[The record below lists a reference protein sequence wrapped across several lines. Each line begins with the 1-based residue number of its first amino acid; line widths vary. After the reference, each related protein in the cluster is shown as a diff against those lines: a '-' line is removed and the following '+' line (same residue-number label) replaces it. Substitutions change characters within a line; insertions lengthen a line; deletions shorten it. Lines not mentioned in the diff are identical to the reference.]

1 MQEIEDRQFSK
12 AVRIGGYTLRDVS
25 DVKAWSAT
33 LCNHKIHC
41 LAFHCKAQGVACMY
55 DFVTTADLITNK
67 APATQECYGS
77 SWKAARIAD
86 TFAITYPETLV
97 KKLEK
102 EDAASYGGYIFTPVF
117 GSAATL
123 EGTVEHSAK
132 NATKR

>member
-1 MQEIEDRQFSK
+1 
-12 AVRIGGYTLRDVS
+12 
-25 DVKAWSAT
+25 
-33 LCNHKIHC
+33 
-41 LAFHCKAQGVACMY
+41 MY

-102 EDAASYGGYIFTPVF
+102 KDTASHGGYIFTPDF
-117 GSAATL
+117 GFTVTF
-123 EGTVEHSAK
+123 EGTVEHSTKDAMK
-132 NATKR
+132 NQLADNMDIHQSAFDTASPPQST